1 MQKIQDNEIDLF
13 KILQTLWVSKWLII
27 AFTLIAML
35 IGSGYIYNKKP
46 TYESQFS
53 YSVDNSPPFYNSSKV
68 LADFK
73 KNFYSKNN
81 FDNWKK
87 IVGKTSLVF
96 EDFSNK
102 KVVDGFVM
110 AKSQNQQLAT
120 IKSIRKDKNSAL
132 IIIKS
137 NQLPILEDFFK
148 YAYFIS
154 EYLNKKYV
162 ERAEDEL
169 KIMQIR
175 YKDLSS
181 SNIIETVLSIDRFVV
196 TAKKNPTLFSINHPT
211 MPKKI
216 TPKAKII
223 LFVSLILGGM
233 IGVAYVL
240 ISNAIR
246 NRKV

>member
-1 MQKIQDNEIDLF
+1 MQNIQNDEIDFFKLF
-13 KILQTLWVSKWLII
+13 QIIWDGKWFIGT
-27 AFTLIAML
+27 FTLIAVLMA
-35 IGSGYIYNKKP
+35 SGYLYYTKP
-46 TYESQFS
+46 IYESKLN
-53 YSVDNSPPFYNSSKV
+53 YSIDNIPPFYDSVKV

-196 TAKKNPTLFSINHPT
+196 TAKKDPTLFSINHPT

-246 NRKV
+246 NRKE